1 MHNFDLCYGLF
12 SINRHKIFT
21 SCLDILLAYLY
32 FLIDFARIK
41 EAVMPNKKS
50 TVLIILDGW
59 GYRENPESNAI
70 HHANTP
76 VLDNLMA
83 NKPNMLIE
91 TSGMAVG
98 LPDGQMGN
106 SEVGHVNLGAGRIVY
121 QDFTRITKSIA
132 DNEFQ
137 SNPVLVDAVE
147 NAVEN
152 NKAVHVFG
160 LLSPGGVHS
169 HEDHIFAMLEM
180 AAKKGATAIYL
191 HAFLDGRDTP
201 PRSAEASLIKAQ
213 EKFAELGCGQV
224 ASVIGR
230 YYAMDRDQRWDR
242 VEKAYNVM
250 VSGQGEFQFD
260 NATDALHAAYAR
272 DENDEFVKASAIK
285 DANGECIKVQDGDAM
300 IFMNF
305 RADRAR
311 QFTRCFTEAGFSGF
325 KHQQQPKISK
335 FVMLTEYAADIDAP
349 CAFPTVKLDNVLGEW
364 LEKHNKTQLR
374 ISETEK
380 YAHVTFFFS
389 GGKEDTFKGEERI
402 LIPSPQVATYDLQ
415 PEMNSALLTD
425 KLVAAIESGDHDFI
439 VCNYPNGDM
448 VGHTGDFD
456 AAVKACEAVDSSIG
470 RVLGALEKTGS
481 ECLITA
487 DHGNA
492 ELMKDNVTGQAHTAH
507 TCEPVPLIYVGRNA
521 KTAATGALS
530 DIAPTVLA
538 LMNMPQPE
546 EMTGTSLLTLT

>member
-1 MHNFDLCYGLF
+1 
-12 SINRHKIFT
+12 
-21 SCLDILLAYLY
+21 
-32 FLIDFARIK
+32 
-41 EAVMPNKKS
+41 MPNKKS

-70 HHANTP
+70 YHAKTP
-76 VLDNLMA
+76 VLDDLMA
-83 NKPNMLIE
+83 NRPNMLIE

-121 QDFTRITKSIA
+121 QDFTRITKAIA
-132 DNEFQ
+132 DKEFQ
-137 SNPVLVDAVE
+137 QNPALVNTVE
-147 NAVEN
+147 NAVSN
-152 NKAVHVFG
+152 NKAIHVFG

-169 HEDHIFAMLEM
+169 HEEHIFAMLTM
-180 AAKKGATAIYL
+180 AAEKGAKRVYL

-242 VEKAYNVM
+242 VELAYNLM
-250 VSGQGEFQFD
+250 VSGRAQFQYS
-260 NATDALHAAYAR
+260 NAIDALHAAYAR
-272 DENDEFVKASAIK
+272 DENDEFVQASAITK
-285 DANGECIKVQDGDAM
+285 GNGDTIQVEDGDAM

-311 QFTRCFTEAGFSGF
+311 QFTRCFTETAFAGFVRD
-325 KHQQQPKISK
+325 KQPKLSN

-389 GGKEDTFKGEERI
+389 GGKEDTFNGEERI
-402 LIPSPQVATYDLQ
+402 LVPSPQVATYDLQ
-415 PEMNSALLTD
+415 PEMNSTLLTD
-425 KLVAAIESGDHDFI
+425 KLVAAIESGAHDFI

-456 AAVKACEAVDSSIG
+456 AAIKACEAVDTCIG
-470 RVLGALEKTGS
+470 RVLVALEKTNS

-492 ELMKDNVTGQAHTAH
+492 EQMMDNVSGQAHTAH
-507 TCEPVPLIYVGRNA
+507 TCEPVPLIYVGRKA
-521 KTAATGALS
+521 KTASTGALS

-538 LMNMPQPE
+538 LMDMSQPE
-546 EMTGTSLLTLT
+546 EMTGSNLLELT

>member
-1 MHNFDLCYGLF
+1 
-12 SINRHKIFT
+12 
-21 SCLDILLAYLY
+21 
-32 FLIDFARIK
+32 
-41 EAVMPNKKS
+41 MPNKKS

-59 GYRENPESNAI
+59 GYRENQESNAI
-70 HHANTP
+70 YHANTP
-76 VLDNLMA
+76 VLDDLMA

-106 SEVGHVNLGAGRIVY
+106 SEVGHVNLGAGRVVY
-121 QDFTRITKSIA
+121 QDFTRITKAIK
-132 DNEFQ
+132 DEEFQ
-137 SNPVLVDAVE
+137 SNPALVNAVE
-147 NAVEN
+147 NAVN
-152 NKAVHVFG
+152 NDKAVHVFG

-180 AAKKGATAIYL
+180 AVKKGAKAVYL

-201 PRSAEASLIKAQ
+201 PRSAKASLIKAQ

-242 VEKAYNVM
+242 VELAYNLM
-250 VSGQGEFQFD
+250 VSGQAEFQYSQ
-260 NATDALHAAYAR
+260 ATDALDAAYER
-272 DENDEFVKASAIK
+272 NENDEFVQASAITNS
-285 DANGECIKVQDGDAM
+285 DGELIEVQDGDAM

-311 QFTRCFTEAGFSGF
+311 QFTRCFTDADFSGF
-325 KHQQQPKISK
+325 ERKKQPKLSD
-335 FVMLTEYAADIDAP
+335 FVMLTEYAADIHAP
-349 CAFPTVKLDNVLGEW
+349 CAFPKVKLDNVLGEW
-364 LEKHNKTQLR
+364 LEKHHKTQLR

-389 GGKEDTFKGEERI
+389 GGKEDTFEGEQRI
-402 LIPSPQVATYDLQ
+402 LVPSPQVATYDMQ
-415 PEMNSALLTD
+415 PEMNSTLLTD
-425 KLVAAIESGDHDFI
+425 KLVAAIESGEHDFI

-456 AAVKACEAVDSSIG
+456 AAVKACEAVDKCIA
-470 RVLGALEKTGS
+470 RVLLAVENTGS

-492 ELMKDNVTGQAHTAH
+492 EQMVDNVSGQAHTAH
-507 TCEPVPLIYVGRNA
+507 TCEPVPLIYIGRDAVTA
-521 KTAATGALS
+521 KTGALS
-530 DIAPTVLA
+530 DIAPTILA
-538 LMNMPQPE
+538 LMDMPQPK
-546 EMTGTSLLTLT
+546 EMTGSNLLTLS

>member
-1 MHNFDLCYGLF
+1 
-12 SINRHKIFT
+12 
-21 SCLDILLAYLY
+21 
-32 FLIDFARIK
+32 
-41 EAVMPNKKS
+41 MPNKKS

-59 GYRENPESNAI
+59 GYRENQESNAI
-70 HHANTP
+70 YHANTP
-76 VLDNLMA
+76 TLDNLMA

-106 SEVGHVNLGAGRIVY
+106 SEVGHVNLGAGRVVY
-121 QDFTRITKSIA
+121 QDFTRITKAIK
-132 DNEFQ
+132 DEEFQ
-137 SNPVLVDAVE
+137 SNPALVNAVE
-147 NAVEN
+147 NAVN
-152 NKAVHVFG
+152 NDKAVHVFG

-169 HEDHIFAMLEM
+169 HEEHIFAMLEM
-180 AAKKGATAIYL
+180 AVKKGAKAVYL

-201 PRSAEASLIKAQ
+201 PRSAKASLIKAQ

-242 VEKAYNVM
+242 VELAYNLM
-250 VSGQGEFQFD
+250 VSGQAEFQYSQ
-260 NATDALHAAYAR
+260 ATDALDAAYER
-272 DENDEFVKASAIK
+272 NENDEFVQASAITNS
-285 DANGECIKVQDGDAM
+285 DGELIEVQDGDAM

-311 QFTRCFTEAGFSGF
+311 QFTRCFTDADFSGF
-325 KHQQQPKISK
+325 ERKKQPKLSD

-349 CAFPTVKLDNVLGEW
+349 CAFPKVKLDNVLGEW
-364 LEKHNKTQLR
+364 LEKHHKTQLR

-389 GGKEDTFKGEERI
+389 GGKEDTFEGEQRI
-402 LIPSPQVATYDLQ
+402 LVPSPQVATYDMQ
-415 PEMNSALLTD
+415 PEMNSTLLTD
-425 KLVAAIESGDHDFI
+425 KLVAAIESGEHDFI

-456 AAVKACEAVDSSIG
+456 AAVKACEAVDKCIA
-470 RVLGALEKTGS
+470 RVLLAVENTGS

-492 ELMKDNVTGQAHTAH
+492 EQMVDNVSGQAHTAH
-507 TCEPVPLIYVGRNA
+507 TCEPVPLIYIGRDAVTA
-521 KTAATGALS
+521 KTGALS
-530 DIAPTVLA
+530 DIAPTILA
-538 LMNMPQPE
+538 LMDMPQPK
-546 EMTGTSLLTLT
+546 EMTGSNLLTLN

>member
-1 MHNFDLCYGLF
+1 
-12 SINRHKIFT
+12 
-21 SCLDILLAYLY
+21 
-32 FLIDFARIK
+32 
-41 EAVMPNKKS
+41 MPNKKS

-70 HHANTP
+70 YHAKTP
-76 VLDNLMA
+76 VIDNLMA

-121 QDFTRITKSIA
+121 QDFTRITKAIK
-132 DNEFQ
+132 DKEFQ
-137 SNPVLVDAVE
+137 SNPILV
-147 NAVEN
+147 NAVESAVSN
-152 NKAVHVFG
+152 HKAIHVFG

-180 AAKKGATAIYL
+180 AAEKGAKKVYL

-201 PRSAEASLIKAQ
+201 PRSAEASLRKAQ
-213 EKFAELGCGQV
+213 AKFAELGCGQV

-230 YYAMDRDQRWDR
+230 YYAMDRDQRWER
-242 VEKAYNVM
+242 VELAYNLM
-250 VSGQGEFQFD
+250 VSGQAEFHYTQ
-260 NATDALHAAYAR
+260 ATDALHAAYAR
-272 DENDEFVKASAIK
+272 NENDEFVKASAIT
-285 DANGECIKVQDGDAM
+285 DEQGEVIKVEDSDAM

-311 QFTRCFTEAGFSGF
+311 QFTRCFTDTKFSGF
-325 KHQQQPKISK
+325 TRQKQPKLSS

-349 CAFPTVKLDNVLGEW
+349 SAFPAVKLNNVLGEW
-364 LEKHNKTQLR
+364 LEKHDKTQLR

-389 GGKEDTFKGEERI
+389 GGKEDTFVGEQRI
-402 LIPSPQVATYDLQ
+402 LVPSPQVATYDLQ
-415 PEMNSALLTD
+415 PEMNSTLLTD
-425 KLVAAIESGDHDFI
+425 KLVAAIESGEHDFI

-456 AAVKACEAVDSSIG
+456 AAVKACEAVDTCIG
-470 RVLGALEKTGS
+470 RIVTALEKTGS

-492 ELMKDNVTGQAHTAH
+492 EQMMDKVSGQAHTAH
-507 TCEPVPLIYVGRNA
+507 TCEPVPLIYIGRNA
-521 KTAATGALS
+521 KMAKTGALS
-530 DIAPTVLA
+530 DIAPTILS
-538 LMNMPQPE
+538 LMNIPQPK
-546 EMTGTSLLTLT
+546 EMTGCKLLTLT

>member
-1 MHNFDLCYGLF
+1 
-12 SINRHKIFT
+12 
-21 SCLDILLAYLY
+21 
-32 FLIDFARIK
+32 
-41 EAVMPNKKS
+41 MPNKKS

-59 GYRENPESNAI
+59 GYRESHESNAI
-70 HHANTP
+70 YHANTP

-121 QDFTRITKSIA
+121 QDFTRITKAIK
-132 DNEFQ
+132 DEEFQ
-137 SNPVLVDAVE
+137 SNPALVNAVE
-147 NAVEN
+147 NAVN
-152 NKAVHVFG
+152 NDKAVHVFG

-180 AAKKGATAIYL
+180 AVKKGAKAVYL
-191 HAFLDGRDTP
+191 HVFLDGRDTP
-201 PRSAEASLIKAQ
+201 PRSAKASLIKAQ

-242 VEKAYNVM
+242 VELAYNLM
-250 VSGQGEFQFD
+250 VSGQAEFQYSQ
-260 NATDALHAAYAR
+260 ATDALDAAYER
-272 DENDEFVKASAIK
+272 NENDEFVQASAITDSDGK
-285 DANGECIKVQDGDAM
+285 LIEVQDGDAM

-311 QFTRCFTEAGFSGF
+311 QFTRCFTDADFSGF
-325 KHQQQPKISK
+325 KRKKQPKLSD
-335 FVMLTEYAADIDAP
+335 FVTLTEYAEDIDAP
-349 CAFPTVKLDNVLGEW
+349 CAFPKVKLDNVLGEW
-364 LEKHNKTQLR
+364 LEKHHKTQLR

-389 GGKEDTFKGEERI
+389 GGKEDTFEGEQRI
-402 LIPSPQVATYDLQ
+402 LVPSPQVATYDMQ
-415 PEMNSALLTD
+415 PEMNSTLLTD
-425 KLVAAIESGDHDFI
+425 KLVAAIESGEHDFI

-456 AAVKACEAVDSSIG
+456 AAVKACEAVDKCIA
-470 RVLGALEKTGS
+470 RILLALENTGS

-492 ELMKDNVTGQAHTAH
+492 EQMVDNVSGQAHTAH
-507 TCEPVPLIYVGRNA
+507 TCEPVPLIYIGRDAVTA
-521 KTAATGALS
+521 KTGALS

-538 LMNMPQPE
+538 LMDMPQPK
-546 EMTGTSLLTLT
+546 EMTGSNLLTLS